1 MNIIHI
7 CTHHTRPHRD
17 AKKKIHWVGKMGIV
31 REKIKSKEGFEGEWE
46 LRTRYSG
53 RSGQRLGVFTCRT
66 ELRYENS
73 GQPRPCCRCGSL
85 VCSPTTGNK
94 WPLFWFLEPHTLPW
108 PIACTLLRGVNDNA
122 HSVERCQHSTHGSNP
137 SYLVIAPI
145 SPSSLFWLSI
155 YHCHLL
161 WKLRLFVF
169 SSLACPHETDG
180 DSTCTCQNAV
190 M

>member
-17 AKKKIHWVGKMGIV
+17 KKKIHWMGKMRIV
-31 REKIKSKEGFEGEWE
+31 REKRKSNEGFGGEWE
-46 LRTRYSG
+46 LRTRYNG
-53 RSGQRLGVFTCRT
+53 RSRQHLGVFTCRT
-66 ELRYENS
+66 ELRDKNS
-73 GQPRPCCRCGSL
+73 GQSEQITDAGHWA
-85 VCSPTTGNK
+85 CSPTTGNR

-122 HSVERCQHSTHGSNP
+122 HSVEWCQHSTHGSNLH

-145 SPSSLFWLSI
+145 SHSSLSWLSI
-155 YHCHLL
+155 YHRHLFR
-161 WKLRLFVF
+161 KLRLFVF

-180 DSTCTCQNAV
+180 DSTCTCQDAV